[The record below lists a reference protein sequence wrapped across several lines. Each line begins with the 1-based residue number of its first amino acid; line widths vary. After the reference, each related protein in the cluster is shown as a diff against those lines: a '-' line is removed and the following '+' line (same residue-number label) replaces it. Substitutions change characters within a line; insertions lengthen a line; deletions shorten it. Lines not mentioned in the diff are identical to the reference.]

1 MKNCKRIYEA
11 QTASHFKEFI
21 HTLLTHPHKIKSYYV
36 SGKNFSYGDIRK
48 RYFQFKLVE
57 SFKMSKVF

>member
-11 QTASHFKEFI
+11 QTASPFKEFI

-36 SGKNFSYGDIRK
+36 SGKNFLTEIYGRDI
-48 RYFQFKLVE
+48 FN
-57 SFKMSKVF
+57 SN